1 MKDLSNLVAL
11 KLDKTNLEKDT
22 LELNGKKYTVIVE
35 RDQDYVTFP
44 DGSRTL
50 ETVIDLQIKENDE
63 MVYENCSARGYVFYE
78 NTENQQ
84 LANQL
89 LEMIL

>member
-22 LELNGKKYTVIVE
+22 LALNGKKYTVIVE

-44 DGSRTL
+44 DNSRTL
-50 ETVIDLQIKENDE
+50 ETVIDLQIKENNE
-63 MVYENCSARGYVFYE
+63 IIYENCSARGYVFYE
-78 NTENQQ
+78 YTKNQE
-84 LANQL
+84 LTNQL
-89 LEMIL
+89 LEMML

>member
-22 LELNGKKYTVIVE
+22 LELNGKEYTVIVE

>member
-22 LELNGKKYTVIVE
+22 LALNGKKYTV
-35 RDQDYVTFP
+35 P
-44 DGSRTL
+44 DDSRTL

-63 MVYENCSARGYVFYE
+63 IIYENCSARGYVFYE
-78 NTENQQ
+78 DIKNQE

-89 LEMIL
+89 LEMML

>member
-22 LELNGKKYTVIVE
+22 LALNGKEYTVIVE

-44 DGSRTL
+44 DDSRTL

-63 MVYENCSARGYVFYE
+63 IIYENCSARGYVFYE
-78 NTENQQ
+78 DIKNQE
-84 LANQL
+84 LTNQL
-89 LEMIL
+89 LEMML

>member
-22 LELNGKKYTVIVE
+22 LVLNGKKYTVIVE

-44 DGSRTL
+44 DDSRTL

-63 MVYENCSARGYVFYE
+63 IIYGNCSARGYVFYE
-78 NTENQQ
+78 NIKNQE
-84 LANQL
+84 LTNQL
-89 LEMIL
+89 LEMML

>member
-22 LELNGKKYTVIVE
+22 LALNGKKYTVIVE
-35 RDQDYVTFP
+35 KDQDYVTFP
-44 DGSRTL
+44 DDSRTL

-63 MVYENCSARGYVFYE
+63 
-78 NTENQQ
+78 
-84 LANQL
+84 
-89 LEMIL
+89 II

>member
-22 LELNGKKYTVIVE
+22 LALNGKKYTVIVE

-44 DGSRTL
+44 DDSRTL
-50 ETVIDLQIKENDE
+50 ETVIDLQIKENDKII
-63 MVYENCSARGYVFYE
+63 YENCSARGYVFHE
-78 NTENQQ
+78 DIKNQE
-84 LANQL
+84 LTNQL
-89 LEMIL
+89 LEMML

>member
-22 LELNGKKYTVIVE
+22 LALNGKKYTVIVE

-44 DGSRTL
+44 DDSRTL

-63 MVYENCSARGYVFYE
+63 IIYENCSARGYVLYE
-78 NTENQQ
+78 DIKNQE
-84 LANQL
+84 LTNQL
-89 LEMIL
+89 LEMML

>member
-22 LELNGKKYTVIVE
+22 LALNGKKYTVIVE

-44 DGSRTL
+44 DDSRTL
-50 ETVIDLQIKENDE
+50 ETVIDLQIKENNE
-63 MVYENCSARGYVFYE
+63 IIYENCSTRGYVFYE
-78 NTENQQ
+78 DIKNQE
-84 LANQL
+84 LTNQL
-89 LEMIL
+89 LEMML